1 MSLRSALRNA
11 FHAWSPE
18 IVRRPYLRS
27 RLRRRASRLATVTA
41 GMTDPAQLTDATFSF
56 MEFRPIQIRSE
67 ILALLERV
75 RSLRPATILE
85 IGSANGGTTIL
96 FSRIIEPGTKMISLD
111 LSFDEGRREAVK
123 ILVGRGVDLHC
134 LRADSHSAGTVRE
147 VQALL
152 SSRPVDFLFID
163 GDHSYEGVRSDYRMY
178 SPLVASGGL
187 IALHDVVPDFRTRF
201 GVQTVVDVGGV
212 PRFWKELKSSLPGDA
227 VEEIIEDPD
236 QDGYG
241 IGLVRVS

>member
-1 MSLRSALRNA
+1 MTLRSALRNA
-11 FHAWSPE
+11 FHTWSPE

-27 RLRRRASRLATVTA
+27 RLRRRASRLAAATA
-41 GMTDPAQLTDATFSF
+41 GMTDPAMLTDATFSF

-67 ILALLERV
+67 ILELLERV
-75 RSLRPATILE
+75 RSLRPATVLE

-96 FSRIIEPGTKMISLD
+96 FSRIIEAGAKMISLD
-111 LSFDEGRREAVK
+111 LSFDEGRKEAVK

-134 LRADSHSAGTVRE
+134 LRADSHSADTVRA

-163 GDHSYEGVRSDYRMY
+163 GDHSYEGVRSDYQMY
-178 SPLVASGGL
+178 SPLVRGGGL

-212 PRFWKELKSSLPGDA
+212 PQFWEELKSSLPGDA

-241 IGLVRVS
+241 IGLVRVP